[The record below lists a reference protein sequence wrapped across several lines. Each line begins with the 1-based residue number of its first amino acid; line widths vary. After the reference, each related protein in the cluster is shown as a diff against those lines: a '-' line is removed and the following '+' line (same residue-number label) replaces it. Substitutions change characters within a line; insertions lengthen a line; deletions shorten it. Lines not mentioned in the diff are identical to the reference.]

1 MESAAAP
8 QSGHRKL
15 WVRLAVGL
23 ATFLVFLVLLVVF
36 FPWDVLR
43 GPVNRYVSD
52 KTGRTFEITQRL
64 EVHPGR
70 TTSIVLHGVRFANP
84 DWARDPQLIE
94 AERIEL
100 DLAFWPLL
108 RKQIVIPR
116 LHLYK
121 PSVAMQLEADGRR
134 SWAMGKDTS
143 DTSSVPRIGV
153 IQVDEGVVKYY
164 AAHQGADATLSFS
177 FDPSAGELPL
187 QYKATGTWTKQAFTA
202 QGRAGNV
209 LQLTEA
215 GAPPFPLEI
224 DARAGRTRLTASGTV
239 ARIADF
245 DGLNAAV
252 ELRGATLGD
261 LFPLIGVSLPQTSPY
276 ALKGQLQKNGERWQV
291 AEMQGRL
298 GQSDLSGELS
308 YESVSE
314 KPLLVG
320 NIRSRVLDMDDL
332 GPLIGLPS
340 STRSIPASTQ
350 PPSAPA
356 GAKPESTEAA
366 SAEAAPSAAPRP
378 PAGRVLPTAKLDT
391 ARLRAMNADVTY
403 SAASVRHL
411 QAVPLDKGS
420 VRVRLQDSVLRL
432 DPLELSVAGG
442 TLQGSVQID
451 GRPAPAL
458 VQARLEARRVQ
469 LDKLFPTIERMDGS
483 VGRLSGRMDLSG
495 PGQSVAEWLGGSSGD
510 LQVAMG
516 RGQLSNLLLEIL
528 GLDGGEVVRFFI
540 QGDRNVQLRCAVA
553 DFGVRNGQADVRT
566 FVLDTSDTV
575 VTGEGG
581 INLRDES
588 LSLVLRPQP
597 KDRSIFSLRSPLRI
611 DGTFAA
617 PSAFPDKAALAGRA
631 GLALALGAIN
641 PLLALAAT
649 VETGPGQDA
658 DCAGLLA
665 QSRAPDTPPAKGAAK
680 APARAASAS
689 R

>member
-1 MESAAAP
+1 M
-8 QSGHRKL
+8 
-15 WVRLAVGL
+15 GL
-23 ATFLVFLVLLVVF
+23 AAFVVALVLLLVF

-43 GPVNRYVSD
+43 GPINRYVSE
-52 KTGRTFEITQRL
+52 KTGRTFEITHEL

-84 DWARDPQLIE
+84 DWAREPQLIE
-94 AERIEL
+94 AERVEL
-100 DLAFWPLL
+100 YLSLWPLL
-108 RKQIVIPR
+108 RGRIDMPR

-121 PSVAMQLEADGRR
+121 PSLAMQLEADGRR
-134 SWAMGKDTS
+134 SWAFGKDTS
-143 DTSSVPRIGV
+143 DTSSVPRIGLV
-153 IQVDEGVVKYY
+153 QVDQGVVKYY
-164 AAHQGADATLSFS
+164 APHQGADATLSFS
-177 FDPSAGELPL
+177 FDPESGELPL
-187 QYKATGTWTKQAFTA
+187 QYKASGTWTKQAFTA
-202 QGRAGNV
+202 EGRAGNV
-209 LQLTEA
+209 MQLTEA
-215 GAPPFPLEI
+215 GAPPFPLQI
-224 DARAGRTRLTASGTV
+224 DARAGRTRLKASGTV

-245 DGLNAAV
+245 DGLNAIV

-276 ALKGQLQKNGERWQV
+276 ALKGELRKDGERWQV
-291 AEMQGRL
+291 ASLQGRL

-308 YESVSE
+308 YESISE
-314 KPLLVG
+314 KPMLAG
-320 NIRSRVLDMDDL
+320 NLRSRVLDMDDL

-340 STRSIPASTQ
+340 ATRTIPVSAQAPT
-350 PPSAPA
+350 APA
-356 GAKPESTEAA
+356 GAKHEGAA
-366 SAEAAPSAAPRP
+366 PAPAAAEAVPAATPTP
-378 PAGRVLPTAKLDT
+378 PPGRVLPTARLDT
-391 ARLRAMNADVTY
+391 ERLRAMNADVTY

-442 TLQGSVQID
+442 SIQGAIQID

-458 VQARLEARRVQ
+458 VEARLEARRVQ
-469 LDKLFPTIERMDGS
+469 LDKLFPTIERMDSS
-483 VGRLSGRMDLSG
+483 VGRLSARMNLTG
-495 PGQSVAEWLGGSSGD
+495 PGQSVAEWLGRSSGD

-575 VTGEGG
+575 IQGEGG
-581 INLRDES
+581 VNLRDES

-611 DGTFAA
+611 DGTFAS

-665 QSRAPDTPPAKGAAK
+665 QSRAPDTPPARASAK
-680 APARAASAS
+680 APAKAASAG